1 MKRLLSPLLSA
12 LLVTFAA
19 APVAAANFAAG
30 AEAYDGG
37 DYATAF
43 AEWRA
48 LAEAGDAM
56 AQTALAGMY
65 RFGEGRRVDL
75 AAAVRWYRKAA
86 GNGDTV
92 AQMNLG
98 EMYRRGLGVGRDR
111 VRAWLWFSLAAG
123 QGRVWAVEQLAKL
136 EPAMAPGEIAAART
150 LLRDRIKQ
158 KIPR

>member
-1 MKRLLSPLLSA
+1 MKRLLLPLLSA
-12 LLVTFAA
+12 LLVAFAA
-19 APVAAANFAAG
+19 APVHADFAAG

-75 AAAVRWYRKAA
+75 AEAVRWYRKAA

-123 QGRVWAVEQLAKL
+123 QGRVWAAEQLAKL
-136 EPAMAPGEIAAART
+136 EPAMAPGEIQAART
-150 LLRDRIKQ
+150 LLRDRNELK
-158 KIPR
+158 KPC